1 VISGSVRG
9 RLIVAPPG
17 EDIRPTTDKT
27 RSAMFNALIS
37 RNMIQDATVVDLFA
51 GTGSVGIEAL
61 SRGATRA
68 TFVDSDRTAV
78 DCTKYNLEHLNLNDQ
93 SSVIKSDV
101 NRWLD
106 STSSSAFQVD
116 EDSPLVVFADPPYAF
131 TAWPE
136 LLERLHPRLAPL
148 GVDALAVLESGKTI
162 ELPDNW
168 ELEREARYGAAYV
181 TFARPLATGL
191 PSAP

>member
-1 VISGSVRG
+1 
-9 RLIVAPPG
+9 
-17 EDIRPTTDKT
+17 
-27 RSAMFNALIS
+27 MFNALIS
-37 RNMIQDATVVDLFA
+37 RNMIQDATIVDLFA

-68 TFVDSDRTAV
+68 TFVDSDRTAI
-78 DCTKYNLEHLNLNDQ
+78 DCIKYNLEHLGLDEQ
-93 SSVIKSDV
+93 SNVVKSDT

-106 STSSSAFQVD
+106 STGTTPFAVD
-116 EDSPLVVFADPPYAF
+116 DDSPLIVFADPPYAF

-148 GVDALAVLESGKTI
+148 GVDAIAVLESGKTI
-162 ELPDNW
+162 ALPANW

-181 TFARPLATGL
+181 TFARPVAEN
-191 PSAP
+191 APASEAGAS